1 MEETIEN
8 YPEQNSAD
16 ANVMKKVISTAFNQY
31 KAEKYGMV
39 FWSHGE
45 GWIPSP
51 AKTRWFGQ
59 DGNNY
64 MDIADLHAALQVAPD
79 LDFLFFD
86 ACFMEAVEVA
96 YALRDCRK
104 LPDQFAYRDSGAGRS
119 LSDSGSRDVFCR
131 KCSFEDCFLLL

>member
-1 MEETIEN
+1 M
-8 YPEQNSAD
+8 A
-16 ANVMKKVISTAFNQY
+16 
-31 KAEKYGMV
+31 
-39 FWSHGE
+39 WSSGRTVRDGYLLRQRHV
-45 GWIPSP
+45 
-51 AKTRWFGQ
+51 GQ

-96 YALRDCRK
+96 YALARLRNY
-104 LPDQFAYRDSGAGRS
+104 LISSPTEIPGPGAA

-131 KCSFEDCFLLL
+131 KCSFEDRFLLL